1 MLELIYE
8 PVKGAEYISD
18 PDRIRNHL
26 GASYDRKTSSGK
38 ILRIDKK
45 YIDARHGKTKI
56 VLRYEFISSEESA
69 ARLRSLNE
77 EAMPYLGR
85 SFTHSGAV
93 RPVVVGFGPAGIFAA
108 LVLAR
113 YGLKPVVIERGSSM
127 DKRVKDIDSFRS
139 GDKFVDPDSNI
150 QFGEGGAGTFS
161 DGKLFTGINSGLK
174 GFVART
180 FIDHGADGTIMYDAH
195 PHIGTDRL
203 REIIVSIRE
212 EIIRLGGDVIFD
224 TKMES
229 IDSECGFIKGINV
242 SSHGTCR
249 YIECRSVILAIG
261 NSGRDTFRY
270 LHSADIN
277 MESKPFAVGV
287 RIEHKRSDIDISQYG
302 IDSSVSGDIEA
313 ANYKL
318 AVDTCTGRKLYTFCM
333 CPGGEVI
340 NASSG
345 PDQAVVNGMSY
356 SGRDLDN
363 SNSAL
368 LVPVDS
374 SVFGE
379 GVLAGIEYQEALE
392 RRAYEAAGRTGFIPV
407 TTYKDLVNGTIPESF
422 DGIVPSVKPGY
433 VPAELRNIFDGS
445 VIDTII
451 DGIRI
456 MGRRIKGFDSPHAV
470 LSAVESRSSSPVRIL
485 RDRQTRESI
494 SLKGLYPAGEGAGY
508 AGGIMSSAIDGINC
522 ANQLASTLL

>member
-18 PDRIRNHL
+18 RDRIIKHP
-26 GASYDRKTSSGK
+26 GVFYDRMTAAGK
-38 ILRIDKK
+38 SLWIDKK

-56 VLRYEFISSEESA
+56 VLRYEFISSEEYA
-69 ARLRSLNE
+69 ERLRSLND
-77 EAMPYLGR
+77 EALPYLDR
-85 SFTHSGAV
+85 IFTHSDGM

-113 YGLKPVVIERGSSM
+113 YGLKPIVIERGSSM
-127 DKRVKDIDSFRS
+127 DKRINDISSFRA
-139 GDKFVDPDSNI
+139 GAGKVDPDSNV

-180 FIDHGADGTIMYDAH
+180 FIEHGADGSIMYDAH

-212 EIIRLGGDVIFD
+212 EIIRLGGEVFFD

-229 IDSECGFIKGINV
+229 VDIDGDLIRGINV
-242 SSHGTCR
+242 SSRGNIRH
-249 YIECRSVILAIG
+249 IECSHVILAIG

-270 LHSADIN
+270 LDSVNIS

-287 RIEHKRSDIDISQYG
+287 RIEHKRRDIDIAQYG
-302 IDSSVSGDIEA
+302 IDTSDSGDIEA

-340 NASSG
+340 NASSAPG
-345 PDQAVVNGMSY
+345 QAVVNGMSY
-356 SGRDLDN
+356 SGRDLAN

-374 SVFGE
+374 SVYGD
-379 GVLAGIEYQEALE
+379 GVLAGIEYQERLE
-392 RRAYEAAGRTGFIPV
+392 RNAFEAARKTCLIPV
-407 TTYKDLVNGTIPESF
+407 TTYKDLVEGTVP
-422 DGIVPSVKPGY
+422 DGFEYIMPSVKPGY
-433 VPAELRNIFDGS
+433 VPAEMRDILDAS

-451 DGIRI
+451 DGIRL
-456 MGRRIKGFDSPHAV
+456 MGLKIKGFDSPHAV

-494 SLKGLYPAGEGAGY
+494 SLRGLYPAGEGAGY